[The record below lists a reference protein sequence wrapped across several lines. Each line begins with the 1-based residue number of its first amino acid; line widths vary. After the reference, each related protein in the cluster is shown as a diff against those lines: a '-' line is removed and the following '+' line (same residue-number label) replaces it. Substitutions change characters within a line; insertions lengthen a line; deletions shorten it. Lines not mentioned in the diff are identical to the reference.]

1 MINKDKK
8 ILIISA
14 WLPGGGVE
22 TVISNFSRIMSV
34 KGYEIKVISL
44 SDYLEWN
51 WFKNKEFTIS
61 FYPVF
66 KKENEISIFN
76 VISNFGKVN
85 RILQKEIKEYL
96 PSNILIT
103 HTLLGLF
110 VGRLK
115 SHFDTHIYYWPMNTV
130 FNAKTQGYKMVNH
143 IYNFLKRKYVKYMV
157 KPFDGAICI
166 SSQIREQLSYIDE
179 TARFLTFAPLN
190 QRAQITLNESPSSP
204 HFIFVGR
211 IDQRKNL
218 CFLLESLAKIKLDN
232 WKLDIVGEGPEKER
246 AYDLCEKL
254 EIQDNINW
262 IGLRFPPF
270 SEMPSYTSII
280 MTSLSE
286 GFPMVIIDA
295 LLSGIPVICPTHLSI
310 YNDAILESE
319 NGYGY
324 EQNSNE
330 SLTHVIEKIY
340 CQRKVYNGKHISEQ
354 CLNNFGDDQF
364 FKRFGE
370 ILN

>member
-22 TVISNFSRIMSV
+22 TVISNFSRIMSA
-34 KGYEIKVISL
+34 KGYEIKVVSL

-51 WFKNKEFTIS
+51 WFENKEFTIS

-66 KKENEISIFN
+66 KRENEINIFN
-76 VISNFGKVN
+76 AISNFRKVYK
-85 RILQKEIKEYL
+85 ILQKEIKEYS

-110 VGRLK
+110 VRKLK
-115 SHFDTHIYYWPMNTV
+115 SHFYARMYYWPMNTV
-130 FNAKTQGYKMVNH
+130 FNARTQGRK
-143 IYNFLKRKYVKYMV
+143 IYNHVYSLFKSIYIKFMV
-157 KPFDGAICI
+157 SKFDASICI
-166 SSQIREQLSYIDE
+166 SSQIQEQLTYIDK
-179 TARFLTFAPLN
+179 TPAFLTFAPVN
-190 QRAQITLNESPSSP
+190 QRTQNSLNESPRSP
-204 HFIFVGR
+204 HFIFIGR

-218 CFLLESLAKIKLDN
+218 CFLLESLAKIKLNN

-246 AYDLCEKL
+246 AFDLCKSL
-254 EIQDNINW
+254 GIQDNINW

-270 SEMPSYTSII
+270 SEKPSYTSII

-295 LLSGIPVICPTHLSI
+295 LLSGIPVICPSHLSI
-310 YNDAILESE
+310 YNDAILENE

-324 EQNSNE
+324 EQNTNE

-340 CQRKVYNGKHISEQ
+340 NQREVYNGKHISEH
-354 CLNNFGDDQF
+354 CLNNFGDNQF
-364 FKRFGE
+364 FKRIRE

>member
-22 TVISNFSRIMSV
+22 TVISNFSRIMSA
-34 KGYEIKVISL
+34 KGYEIKVVSL

-51 WFKNKEFTIS
+51 WFENKEFTIS

-66 KKENEISIFN
+66 KKENEINIFN
-76 VISNFGKVN
+76 AISNFRKVYK
-85 RILQKEIKEYL
+85 ILQKEIKEYS

-110 VGRLK
+110 VRKLK
-115 SHFDTHIYYWPMNTV
+115 SHFDTSIYYWPMNTV
-130 FNAKTQGYKMVNH
+130 FNTNTQGNKMFNH
-143 IYNFLKRKYVKYMV
+143 IYSFLKRKYVWYMV

-166 SSQIREQLSYIDE
+166 SSQIQEQLSYIDE
-179 TARFLTFAPLN
+179 TPAFLTFAPVN
-190 QRAQITLNESPSSP
+190 QRTQIALNESPGSP
-204 HFIFVGR
+204 HFIFIGR

-218 CFLLESLAKIKLDN
+218 CFLLESLAQIKLDN

-246 AYDLCEKL
+246 AFELSKSL
-254 EIQDNINW
+254 GIQDNINW

-270 SEMPSYTSII
+270 SEKPSYTSII

-295 LLSGIPVICPTHLSI
+295 LLSGIPVICPSHLSI

-324 EQNSNE
+324 EENSHE
-330 SLTHVIEKIY
+330 SLKHVIEKIY
-340 CQRKVYNGKHISEQ
+340 YQREVYNGKHISEQ
-354 CLNNFGDDQF
+354 CLNNFGDNEF
-364 FKRFGE
+364 FKRFLE